1 MLVHLFDLSIILN
14 FHQGKLYTIK
24 FQIALW
30 LLFHLY
36 IDFYIKLWLHIL
48 MTLRSIPDFK
58 IILLYQIFL
67 RTSQTLDELLLN
79 FAKLIR
85 SFHFKN
91 QDLRLF
97 FLLKV
102 SQYLILLLSFQS
114 NQRLLILRRQKFHHI
129 IWSQVTV

>member
-1 MLVHLFDLSIILN
+1 
-14 FHQGKLYTIK
+14 
-24 FQIALW
+24 
-30 LLFHLY
+30 
-36 IDFYIKLWLHIL
+36 

-67 RTSQTLDELLLN
+67 RTSRTLDELLLN

-102 SQYLILLLSFQS
+102 SQYLILLLSFHY
-114 NQRLLILRRQKFHHI
+114 LFLMAKLKD
-129 IWSQVTV
+129 

>member
-1 MLVHLFDLSIILN
+1 
-14 FHQGKLYTIK
+14 
-24 FQIALW
+24 
-30 LLFHLY
+30 
-36 IDFYIKLWLHIL
+36 

-102 SQYLILLLSFQS
+102 SQYLKLLLSFHY
-114 NQRLLILRRQKFHHI
+114 LFLMAKLKD
-129 IWSQVTV
+129 

>member
-1 MLVHLFDLSIILN
+1 
-14 FHQGKLYTIK
+14 
-24 FQIALW
+24 
-30 LLFHLY
+30 
-36 IDFYIKLWLHIL
+36 

-102 SQYLILLLSFQS
+102 SQYLILLLSFHY
-114 NQRLLILRRQKFHHI
+114 LFLMAKLKD
-129 IWSQVTV
+129 